1 MNFKQFNQK
10 LQDQFQAM
18 QQFKLFRLN
27 ITGQQIWDAYIT
39 GFLPGNDPVFRDP
52 ESSTHTCNNDKN
64 FIRRYGNVVAINDE
78 FQIVSMFDVDVVGTV
93 YEQPVN
99 AIKSLIA
106 TGQVQ
111 EVFIESFNELNILPY
126 EKTNRS
132 MEIFQ
137 LGMQRTL
144 KQYTAEEAAKFGRVN
159 STDVYEFHHFHVF
172 LNKVFIDFTSR
183 SVEAIMG
190 AYRDAKNVFKRAM
203 DEIPLDTLL
212 LVKDLIIQGSLLNG
226 EAYLD
231 KLNTFIPF
239 KEEYDRLSSEKKDNW
254 CWVKSYNLPIAKFR
268 NELIGTL
275 CVELSQGEELNN
287 ACKTWN
293 MRVDPANYM
302 KAKAPITKRQIE
314 EAQHFVAENGYE
326 ESFNRRF
333 ANLSDIR
340 VDEIKHMN
348 VDGKAK
354 SVGLFAGVQASAPT
368 RHKRSQ
374 FDGVEEVTIDK
385 FMSDIL
391 PTCTSV
397 EAFIENRFEN
407 NLVSLITANVMNS
420 KPIFKWSNNYSWT
433 YNGNLTG
440 KSQLADMVVA
450 KGGRVDGVFRFT
462 HSWNEIEPNQSLM
475 DLHVFMP
482 GCELPKQGS
491 GGPDVRGRRVGWNC
505 RKDGGSGGTQ
515 DVDYIA
521 AAPKGYIPVENI
533 TFPTLSKMPEGVYT
547 CMIHNWSYRGTGGK
561 GKAEIA
567 FGNEIFQYEYPATK
581 NHQWVTI
588 AEITLKNGQ
597 FNIVHHL
604 PENNSNKT
612 LWNIQSGEFHKVN
625 LVCLSPNHWGS
636 NNVGNKHYFFMLDG
650 CKTDTPLRAF
660 HNEYLNSDLLQHRKV
675 MEVLADTTR
684 IAPATEQ
691 LSGLGFNHTV
701 NDELILKLS
710 GSHKRVVKIKF

>member
-1 MNFKQFNQK
+1 MTFKQFNEKIQE
-10 LQDQFQAM
+10 QFIAM
-18 QQFKLFRLN
+18 QQYKLFRLN

-39 GFLPGNDPVFRDP
+39 SFLPGNDPVFRDP

-172 LNKVFIDFTSR
+172 LNKAFVDFTTR

-190 AYRDAKNVFKRAM
+190 TYRDAKNVFKRAM

-226 EAYLD
+226 EAHLD

-275 CVELSQGEELNN
+275 CVEFSQGEELNN

-314 EAQHFVAENGYE
+314 EAQRFVAENGYE

-333 ANLSDIR
+333 AILSDIR

-354 SVGLFAGVQASAPT
+354 PVGLFAGVQASTLT

-374 FDGVEEVTIDK
+374 FDGIEEVSIEK

-397 EAFIENRFEN
+397 EAFMENRFAGN
-407 NLVSLITANVMNS
+407 MVALITSAENS
-420 KPIFKWSNNYSWT
+420 KPLFKWNNPFSWT
-433 YNGNLTG
+433 YNGNLAG
-440 KSQLADMVVA
+440 KSQIKENVKAVGGKVTGILRCSLQWNDEDT
-450 KGGRVDGVFRFT
+450 KGIVDY
-462 HSWNEIEPNQSLM
+462 
-475 DLHVFMP
+475 DLHCRTP
-482 GCELPKQGS
+482 YHNIYYGSKTCDLS
-491 GGPDVRGRRVGWNC
+491 GGWL
-505 RKDGGSGGTQ
+505 
-515 DVDYIA
+515 DVDMIR
-521 AAPKGYIPVENI
+521 PSKIGIENI
-533 TFPTLSKMPEGVYT
+533 TWQNQMPDGKYLFRVHTFCSGNNSGFKVEIEMNGEVFNYHYNRSTAYKSYT
-547 CMIHNWSYRGTGGK
+547 D
-561 GKAEIA
+561 IA
-567 FGNEIFQYEYPATK
+567 T
-581 NHQWVTI
+581 VTV
-588 AEITLKNGQ
+588 KNGVMS
-597 FNIVHHL
+597 IEHHL
-604 PENNSNKT
+604 PETSSSRT
-612 LWNIQSGEFHKVN
+612 IWGVETGQFHKVN
-625 LVCLSPNHWGS
+625 LVCLSPNYWGT

-650 CKTDTPLRAF
+650 CAADVPLRSF
-660 HNEYLNSDLLQHRKV
+660 HNEYLNGELLTHRKV
-675 MEVLADTTR
+675 TEVLADTTKLEPT
-684 IAPATEQ
+684 ANQ
-691 LSGLGFNHTV
+691 LAGLGFNSTV
-701 NDELILKLS
+701 KDELILKLS

>member
-333 ANLSDIR
+333 AKLSDIN
-340 VDEIKHMN
+340 VDEIRHMN
-348 VDGKAK
+348 VGKEAVK
-354 SVGLFAGVQASAPT
+354 QAGLFAGVQPSVST

-374 FDGVEEVTIDK
+374 FDGIEEVTIDK
-385 FMSDIL
+385 FMRDIL
-391 PTCTSV
+391 PSCTSI
-397 EAFIENRFEN
+397 EAFMENRFEGN
-407 NLVSLITANVMNS
+407 MVALITSAESS
-420 KPIFKWSNNYSWT
+420 KPLFKWNNPFSWT
-433 YNGNLTG
+433 YNGNLAG
-440 KSQLADMVVA
+440 KSQIKENVKAAGGKVTGLLRCSLQWNDEDT
-450 KGGRVDGVFRFT
+450 KGIVDYDLHCT
-462 HSWNEIEPNQSLM
+462 TPYNEINYHSKTC
-475 DLHVFMP
+475 HRT
-482 GCELPKQGS
+482 
-491 GGPDVRGRRVGWNC
+491 GGWL
-505 RKDGGSGGTQ
+505 
-515 DVDYIA
+515 DVDMIR
-521 AAPKGYIPVENI
+521 PSRIGIENI
-533 TFPTLSKMPEGVYT
+533 TWQKQMPDGKYLFKVHTFCSGNNTGFKIEIEMNGEVFNYHYNRST
-547 CMIHNWSYRGTGGK
+547 AYKSYV
-561 GKAEIA
+561 
-567 FGNEIFQYEYPATK
+567 NVAT
-581 NHQWVTI
+581 VI
-588 AEITLKNGQ
+588 VKNGVMS
-597 FNIVHHL
+597 IEHHL
-604 PENNSNKT
+604 PETSSSKT
-612 LWNIQSGEFHKVN
+612 IWGVETGQFHKVN
-625 LVCLSPNHWGS
+625 LVCLSPNYWGT

-650 CKTDTPLRAF
+650 CAADVPLRSF
-660 HNEYLNSDLLQHRKV
+660 HNEYLNGEFLIHRKV
-675 MEVLADTTR
+675 TEVLAGTTKLE
-684 IAPATEQ
+684 PTVNQ
-691 LSGLGFNHTV
+691 LAGLGFNATV
-701 NDELILKLS
+701 KDELIVKLS